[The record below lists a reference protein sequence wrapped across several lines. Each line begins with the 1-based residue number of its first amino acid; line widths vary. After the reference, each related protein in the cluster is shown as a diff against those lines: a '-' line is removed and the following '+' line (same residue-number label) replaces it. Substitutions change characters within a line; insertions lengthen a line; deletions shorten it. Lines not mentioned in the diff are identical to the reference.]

1 MKLLGLFAVVCIFT
15 ALVAETETA
24 QRVFIDAM
32 DQIIGKTSKTA
43 SSNVVNKAVA
53 SSTKKG
59 AGISASMKQL
69 VKNLQKKTEAFGKS
83 AMNKVKNLAPL
94 PSSLGGKNSGIK
106 QLEKTILKMDKQ
118 LRSAKKQLQKI
129 NA

>member
-15 ALVAETETA
+15 ALVAETESA

-59 AGISASMKQL
+59 AGISASMID
-69 VKNLQKKTEAFGKS
+69 TFDIIDTS
-83 AMNKVKNLAPL
+83 LACAYFSFYL
-94 PSSLGGKNSGIK
+94 LNF
-106 QLEKTILKMDKQ
+106 
-118 LRSAKKQLQKI
+118 
-129 NA
+129 